1 MVAFAGSQPYAFSMC
16 LILLAWHAHPEYPL
30 VLAANRDEF
39 FARPT
44 APAAWW
50 QAPAM
55 LAGRDLAAGG
65 TWLGVTRDGRIA
77 ALTNYRDPT
86 SQRADAPSRGT
97 LVPAVLTGGAPVHA
111 RLSELHRT
119 AARYNGFNVL
129 FSDSTQLA
137 SYESVPDRSRMLGS
151 GVYGLSNHLLDT
163 PWPKVVTA
171 KAALGSA
178 LAQLPED
185 QGLLALLRD
194 EARPDDS
201 RLPRTG
207 VSLSWERLLSSA
219 FIRAPGYGTRSST
232 IVVMDRGGQVRFRE
246 WTWNEQGELAG
257 EVDYQFETMG

>member
-1 MVAFAGSQPYAFSMC
+1 MVAFTGSQPYAFSMC
-16 LILLAWHAHPEYPL
+16 LILLAWHAHPDYPL

-50 QAPAM
+50 PSPAM
-55 LAGRDLAAGG
+55 LAGRDLEAGG

-86 SQRADAPSRGT
+86 SQRADAPTRGT
-97 LVPAVLTGGAPVHA
+97 LVPAALTGSIPVHA

-119 AARYNGFNVL
+119 AARYNGFNML

-137 SYESVPDRSRMLGS
+137 SYESVPDRSRVLGP

-178 LAQLPED
+178 LAQLPEHRE
-185 QGLLALLRD
+185 LLALLRD
-194 EARPDDS
+194 EARPDDAL
-201 RLPRTG
+201 LPRTG

-219 FIRAPGYGTRSST
+219 FIRAPGYGTRSSS

-257 EVDYQFETMG
+257 EVDYQFATSA

>member
-55 LAGRDLAAGG
+55 LAGRDLAAAG
-65 TWLGVTRDGRIA
+65 TWLGVTREGRIA
-77 ALTNYRDPT
+77 ALTNYRDP
-86 SQRADAPSRGT
+86 SRQRPDAPSRGS
-97 LVPAVLTGGAPVHA
+97 LVPAVLTGSASVHE
-111 RLSELHRT
+111 RLSALHRT
-119 AARYNGFNVL
+119 AARYNGFNML

-163 PWPKVVTA
+163 PWPKVVAA

-185 QGLLALLRD
+185 RGCLRCYGM
-194 EARPDDS
+194 R
-201 RLPRTG
+201 RGPRTHCCR
-207 VSLSWERLLSSA
+207 E
-219 FIRAPGYGTRSST
+219 PG
-232 IVVMDRGGQVRFRE
+232 FP
-246 WTWNEQGELAG
+246 
-257 EVDYQFETMG
+257 